1 MKIRAV
7 IRDGR
12 WRYLAAIL
20 DARFLLLIFFA
31 ALFALPFNGIS
42 NTSVLDRSLFRLGV
56 KLQSQSVD
64 AKGYVR
70 VDVPAEEMQRFL
82 RDPVSATSML
92 AFLDQL
98 KSSSMVE
105 ARLVL
110 HEKLW
115 TDYRMSGLLEHASS
129 IGASISPDTLQA
141 LKKNIGVFQSFL
153 TDRRITRELIEHGAL
168 PSAAL
173 FPVLPFFSVENGND
187 VPDASRYALSRLTD
201 QAALTVLQNKI
212 VVIGEVGDRS
222 ADDLLLSA
230 ISIKNASFAS
240 FAPWFLRL
248 HIAVM
253 VFVFLYLV
261 CMPFIPLRVSA
272 FVSSLFVLALVLAQQ
287 IVLILHREW
296 FPISQWLLFLVGGHL
311 MVFLWC
317 LRRSFYSTAAIP
329 EGATANDN
337 AKGHGLAQKPE
348 GRFFGGFAR
357 KKPLVRVP
365 PTMAGMRASED
376 FEDAETLAKTQA
388 IKKPAAKSSVRS
400 SVAASSS
407 RQYLGRYRIEREL
420 GRGAMGVVYLGFDPK
435 ISRKVAIKTLHYNQ
449 FDARELA
456 AVKERFFREAA
467 AAGKLRHPN
476 IVTIY
481 DAGEEADL
489 AYIAMDY
496 VEGDSLAAYVRK
508 DRLLDVEQVY
518 YIMAMVALAVDE
530 ANSQDVIHRDIKPS
544 NILFDSKNNTVKV
557 ADFGIARIMDGSA
570 TRTQAGDLVGSPL
583 YMSPEQIKG
592 ERVSAQSDIFS
603 LGVTFYQLL
612 TGELPFQGDS
622 LANLSYQIVQCKY
635 VPVNEIRPD
644 LPDSARRIITK
655 ALQKTPTDRYKTAA
669 DMYDDLHRAYK
680 REFS

>member
-1 MKIRAV
+1 VKIRAV
-7 IRDGR
+7 IHDGR
-12 WRYLAAIL
+12 WRYLAAAL
-20 DARFLLLIFFA
+20 DARLLLFVLFLAIFV
-31 ALFALPFNGIS
+31 LPFMGIS
-42 NTSVLDRSLFRLGV
+42 KSSFLDRNLFKLGV

-64 AKGYVR
+64 ARGYIR

-98 KSSSMVE
+98 KSSNMVE

-115 TDYRMSGLLEHASS
+115 TDYRMSALLEHANSLGSS
-129 IGASISPDTLQA
+129 VSPDMLQT

-153 TDRRITRELIEHGAL
+153 TDRRITREQIGHGEL

-173 FPVLPFFSVENGND
+173 FPAMPFFSVENGSTIPESN
-187 VPDASRYALSRLTD
+187 RYVLSRLMD
-201 QAALTVLQNKI
+201 QTALTILQNKT
-212 VVIGEVGDRS
+212 VVIGETGDSS

-230 ISIKNASFAS
+230 VSARSASVAT

-253 VFVFLYLV
+253 VFAFLYLIF
-261 CMPFIPLRVSA
+261 MPFMPLRVSG
-272 FVSSLFVLALVLAQQ
+272 FLSLVFVLALVLAQQ
-287 IVLILHREW
+287 IVFILHREW
-296 FPISQWLLFLVGGHL
+296 FPITQWLLFLLVGHL
-311 MVFLWC
+311 VVFLWC
-317 LRRSFYSTAAIP
+317 LRRSFYPSVEIP
-329 EGATANDN
+329 DMPVVNEN
-337 AKGHGLAQKPE
+337 AKVRVSGQKSE
-348 GRFFGGFAR
+348 GGIRALFAR
-357 KKPLVRVP
+357 KKPVVRVP
-365 PTMAGMRASED
+365 PTMAGMSGSEYI
-376 FEDAETLAKTQA
+376 EDAETLAKTQA
-388 IKKPAAKSSVRS
+388 IKRPAPKAPGT
-400 SVAASSS
+400 ASSS

-449 FDARELA
+449 FDARELV

-496 VEGDSLAAYVRK
+496 VEGDSLAAHIRK
-508 DRLLDVEQVY
+508 GHLLDVELVY
-518 YIMAMVALAVDE
+518 YIMALVTDAVND
-530 ANSQDVIHRDIKPS
+530 ANSQGIIHRDIKPS
-544 NILFDSKNNTVKV
+544 NILYDSNTNEVKV

-570 TRTQAGDLVGSPL
+570 TRTKTGDLVGSPL

-592 ERVSAQSDIFS
+592 EHVSRHSDIFS

-612 TGELPFQGDS
+612 TGELPFKGEN
-622 LANLSYQIVQCKY
+622 LANLSYQIVQCKFR
-635 VPVNEIRPD
+635 PVDEVRPG
-644 LPDSARRIITK
+644 LPDSAKRIIAK
-655 ALQKTPTDRYKTAA
+655 ALQKNPENRYDTAGEMHDA
-669 DMYDDLHRAYK
+669 LQRAYS
-680 REFS
+680 RDFS